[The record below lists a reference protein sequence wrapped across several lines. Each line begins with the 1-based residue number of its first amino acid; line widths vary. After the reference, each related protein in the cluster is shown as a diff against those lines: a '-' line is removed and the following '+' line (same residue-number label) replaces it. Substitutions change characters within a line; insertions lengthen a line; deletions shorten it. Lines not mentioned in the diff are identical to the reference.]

1 MPNNK
6 KIKIYFVDATTRPTR
21 QIIHISVKISQ
32 IGHNTCHIIYHT
44 VYPLSMENASFSRKI
59 QRCISNTTS
68 KMHDILPFVF
78 NNRLSLSSIP

>member
-1 MPNNK
+1 MPLHDQP
-6 KIKIYFVDATTRPTR
+6 IRSYIYPDPGK
-21 QIIHISVKISQ
+21 S
-32 IGHNTCHIIYHT
+32 IGIGRNAYHIIYHT